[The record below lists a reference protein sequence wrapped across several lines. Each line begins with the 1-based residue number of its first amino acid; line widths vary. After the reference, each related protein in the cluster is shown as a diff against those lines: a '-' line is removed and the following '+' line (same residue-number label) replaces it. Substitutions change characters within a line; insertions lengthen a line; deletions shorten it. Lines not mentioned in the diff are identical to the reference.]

1 MILPMMEGF
10 QIPQIERVPTGLWSL
25 DRSLG
30 DQTTGQIGMPL
41 RCMTEIYGREHSGKS
56 SLAYYL
62 AGIIRPEGRIHL
74 MDTEGFPDPDY
85 LINSLAIAGFVGG
98 INVIDAAKE
107 SKKKKEAR
115 LHTEMATE
123 LADYLIEPE
132 TNAVIMDS
140 LGMYMSEAEKEGK
153 IGDANMGRRARDIT
167 QWSRRAASH
176 LMVHN
181 DPPKLGIMV
190 NHILANLSS
199 RGHYTPGGR
208 GKSHASS
215 FRLYMWRK
223 DNKFDYGAFQAEVKT
238 EKLRWGGTSKDHA
251 GIVFIIP
258 GVGVSR
264 GFTALLDCVR
274 LGIAQRGST
283 VKLDGTSLGRIG
295 TLLKAAREENDKKFE
310 PFYAALEGYNGGDT
324 NNTAGDGKGI

>member
-1 MILPMMEGF
+1 MILPIMEGF
-10 QIPQIERVPTGLWSL
+10 QIPEVFRVSTGLWSI
-25 DRSLG
+25 DRALG
-30 DQTTGQIGMPL
+30 DQTTGAIGMPL
-41 RCMTEIYGREHSGKS
+41 RCMMEIYGKEHVGKS

-62 AGIIRPEGRIHL
+62 AGCVRESGKIHL
-74 MDTEGFPDPDY
+74 MDTEGFPDPNY
-85 LINSLAIAGFVGG
+85 LLSSLVQANFQGSV
-98 INVIDAAKE
+98 NVIDAAKE

-123 LADYLIEPE
+123 LADYLVEEE

-140 LGMYMSEAEKEGK
+140 LGMYIAEAEKEGK

-167 QWSRRAASH
+167 QWGRRAMSH
-176 LMVHN
+176 LTVHN
-181 DPPKLGIMV
+181 EPPKLGVMV

-208 GKSHASS
+208 GKSHAST

-223 DNKFDYGAFQAEVKT
+223 DNKFDYGAFQAEVKS
-238 EKLRWGGTSKDHA
+238 EKRRWGGTSKEHT

-274 LGIAQRGST
+274 LGLATRGSV
-283 VKLDGTSLGRIG
+283 VKIGDKSHGRIG
-295 TLLKAAREENDKKFE
+295 TLLKAARDQNDKKFE
-310 PFYAALEGYNGGDT
+310 PFYNALEGYSEGESD
-324 NNTAGDGKGI
+324 NTAGV

>member
-10 QIPQIERVPTGLWSL
+10 QIPPIARVSTGLWSL
-25 DRSLG
+25 DRALG
-30 DQTTGQIGMPL
+30 DQTTGIIGMPL
-41 RCMTEIYGREHSGKS
+41 RCMCEIYGREHAGKS

-62 AGIIRPEGRIHL
+62 AGVIRPEGKVHL

-85 LINSLAIAGFVGG
+85 LLSSLAIAGFVGG

-107 SKKKKEAR
+107 SKKKRDAR

-123 LADYLIEPE
+123 LADYLIDED

-140 LGMYMSEAEKEGK
+140 IGMYRSEAEKEGK

-176 LMVHN
+176 LTVHN
-181 DPPKLGIMV
+181 DPPKIGFMV

-208 GKSHASS
+208 GKSHASA

-238 EKLRWGGTSKDHA
+238 EKLRWGGTSKEHT
-251 GIVFIIP
+251 GIIFIIP
-258 GVGVSR
+258 GLGISK

-274 LGIAQRGST
+274 LGIANRGS
-283 VKLDGTSLGRIG
+283 VIKIGDTSMGRIG
-295 TLLKAAREENDKKFE
+295 TLLKAAKEGNEKKFE
-310 PFYAALEGYNGGDT
+310 PFHEALENYNANET
-324 NNTAGDGKGI
+324 E

>member
-10 QIPQIERVPTGLWSL
+10 QIPQITRVSTGLWSL
-25 DRSLG
+25 DRALG
-30 DQTTGQIGMPL
+30 DQMTGQTGMPL

-56 SLAYYL
+56 SLAYHL
-62 AGIIRPEGRIHL
+62 AGMVRPEGRVIL
-74 MDTEGFPDPDY
+74 MDTEGYPDPNY
-85 LINSLAIAGFVGG
+85 LQRVLADTGFKGK
-98 INVIDAAKE
+98 IHVIDAAKE
-107 SKKKKEAR
+107 SKKKREAR

-123 LADYLIEPE
+123 LADFLIDDE

-208 GKSHASS
+208 GKSHAST

-238 EKLRWGGTSKDHA
+238 EKLRWGGTSSEHA

-258 GVGVSR
+258 GVGISR

-274 LGIAQRGST
+274 LGIATRGSV
-283 VKLDGTSLGRIG
+283 VKIGDQSQGRIG
-295 TLLKAAREENDKKFE
+295 TLLKAARDRNDKKFE
-310 PFYAALEGYNGGDT
+310 PFYKALEGYNGGDT
-324 NNTAGDGKGI
+324 DTTTTV